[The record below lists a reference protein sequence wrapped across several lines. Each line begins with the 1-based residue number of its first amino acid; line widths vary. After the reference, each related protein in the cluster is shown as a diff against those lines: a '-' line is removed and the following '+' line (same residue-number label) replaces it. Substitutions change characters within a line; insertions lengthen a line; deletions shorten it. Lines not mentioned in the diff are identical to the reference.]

1 MSVLAIVIA
10 VWSAGLC
17 SAQDTAEKGEKK
29 FRKAKD
35 GVPVVH
41 VNTVYIV
48 DKASKKALKQQ
59 QKRKTEY
66 NRLRRNV
73 EIVYPL
79 AKKCAIVINEVNAK
93 LAETQTERERDK
105 YLDRLEKELFE
116 RYQGE
121 ITQLTVTQGKI
132 LIKLIHRETGSRA
145 YDLIE
150 EYKNKRSAGVWQLVA
165 KVFGTDLKL
174 EYDKEKEVHI
184 EAIVR
189 ELEAGRLHDFKV
201 IYH

>member
-1 MSVLAIVIA
+1 MSALATA
-10 VWSAGLC
+10 LMLWGAACC
-17 SAQDTAEKGEKK
+17 SAQDTAVKTKK

-35 GVPVVH
+35 GIPVVH

-48 DKASKKALKQQ
+48 DKASKKALRLQ
-59 QKRKTEY
+59 QKRKIEY

-73 EIVYPL
+73 ELVYPL
-79 AKKCAIVINEVNAK
+79 AKKCAAVINDINAK
-93 LAETQTERERDK
+93 LAVTPNERERDK

-150 EYKNKRSAGVWQLVA
+150 EYKSKRSAGMWQLVA

-174 EYDKEKEVHI
+174 EYDPNKEAHI

-189 ELEAGRLHDFKV
+189 ELEAGKLNDFKV